1 MSEHYIEICTNCGYV
16 IGQCR
21 CADKDKDIRYSLC
34 DKCKRE
40 LPDGE
45 YFKTVF
51 QKLPLS
57 EMIELT
63 WGELNKSR
71 FDAKL
76 NAVFAAGY
84 AAGLVHQ
91 ARVDRE
97 AIEKVDDGELYRQI
111 LDDCGKCGNIEGPC
125 NMPECAHF
133 TVMLIHAIDVDKMIA
148 ALAAVAPEVK

>member
-1 MSEHYIEICTNCGYV
+1 MSEHYIEICANCGCV

-21 CADKDKDIRYSLC
+21 CADKDKNIRYSLC
-34 DKCKRE
+34 DKCKGE

-76 NAVFAAGY
+76 NAIFTAGY

-91 ARVDRE
+91 ARVDRKKV
-97 AIEKVDDGELYRQI
+97 EKLRWFSV
-111 LDDCGKCGNIEGPC
+111 EGH
-125 NMPECAHF
+125 ECA
-133 TVMLIHAIDVDKMIA
+133 AVDFQELLA